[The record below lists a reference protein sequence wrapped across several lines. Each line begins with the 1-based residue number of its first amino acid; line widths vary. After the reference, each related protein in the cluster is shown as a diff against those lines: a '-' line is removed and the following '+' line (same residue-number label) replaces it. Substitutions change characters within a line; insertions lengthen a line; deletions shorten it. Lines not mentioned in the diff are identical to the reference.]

1 MGWDQPARGAGRV
14 SEGRQAAAA
23 QEDPPIGGS
32 GVSIT
37 APARDPPPHLA
48 DGSLKES
55 DEGAEGNG
63 SDSDSSE
70 GQWDAV
76 VGWDQ
81 PAAGAG
87 RASEERKDALEDLPP
102 GGAVSEDPC
111 GSSQREHLEMMANK
125 NMTRSKEWNLPC
137 YTETTVRGDVLV
149 EAGLFLEAR
158 IVDYYHH
165 GATVDTRKLIID
177 WLIRMG
183 AAVVVD
189 TAAEQERLPCP

>member
-1 MGWDQPARGAGRV
+1 
-14 SEGRQAAAA
+14 
-23 QEDPPIGGS
+23 
-32 GVSIT
+32 
-37 APARDPPPHLA
+37 
-48 DGSLKES
+48 
-55 DEGAEGNG
+55 
-63 SDSDSSE
+63 
-70 GQWDAV
+70 
-76 VGWDQ
+76 
-81 PAAGAG
+81 
-87 RASEERKDALEDLPP
+87 
-102 GGAVSEDPC
+102 
-111 GSSQREHLEMMANK
+111 MMVNN

-165 GATVDTRKLIID
+165 GATVDTRKLMID

>member
-1 MGWDQPARGAGRV
+1 M
-14 SEGRQAAAA
+14 
-23 QEDPPIGGS
+23 
-32 GVSIT
+32 
-37 APARDPPPHLA
+37 
-48 DGSLKES
+48 
-55 DEGAEGNG
+55 
-63 SDSDSSE
+63 
-70 GQWDAV
+70 

-81 PAAGAG
+81 PAAGTG

-102 GGAVSEDPC
+102 GGAVSVETSVETAERRNAACQRQSEDPC
-111 GSSQREHLEMMANK
+111 RSSQHEHLEMMVNN